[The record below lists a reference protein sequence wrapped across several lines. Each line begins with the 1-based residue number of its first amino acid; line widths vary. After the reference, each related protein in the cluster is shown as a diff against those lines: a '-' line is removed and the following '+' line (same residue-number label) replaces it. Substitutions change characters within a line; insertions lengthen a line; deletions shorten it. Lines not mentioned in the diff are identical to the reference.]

1 MAQPAGFVD
10 PLKPDH
16 VCLLHKAL
24 YGLKQAPRAWFD
36 KFSNFLMEF
45 GFICSKSDPSLFVY
59 AHNNNLILLLLYVD
73 DMVIT
78 GNSSQTL
85 TRLLST
91 LNKEF

>member
-1 MAQPAGFVD
+1 MNVDGTLNKLKAHIVAKGFLQEEGIDYLETYSPVVRT
-10 PLKPDH
+10 PT
-16 VCLLHKAL
+16 V
-24 YGLKQAPRAWFD
+24 
-36 KFSNFLMEF
+36 
-45 GFICSKSDPSLFVY
+45 SKSDPSLFVY